1 MKFLF
6 SNKGENR
13 IHKSISHTQ
22 HVSCFVVFFSSIC
35 RYILPIIVATASY
48 ILRAVA
54 DFTCSPYSQTCRAT
68 SELLSH
74 IYAVVI
80 IFLLIIGATK
90 AQQLKEFFGRF
101 KAAVEIVA
109 NGGDGKIKK
118 D

>member
-1 MKFLF
+1 MFLLFLF
-6 SNKGENR
+6 S
-13 IHKSISHTQ
+13 
-22 HVSCFVVFFSSIC
+22 VS
-35 RYILPIIVATASY
+35 RYIIPITIATASY

-90 AQQLKEFFGRF
+90 AQQLKEFFGRM

-109 NGGDGKIKK
+109 NGGDTKQKR